1 MSFLANSAVLCMM
14 DPVQGL
20 YSGHCVAFQVDP
32 FKFMVTVDLLV
43 LPCLIPYVLK
53 EIDIHESN

>member
-1 MSFLANSAVLCMM
+1 MM